1 MLKAKKKIIK
11 TIASEDVGIYATID
25 QYSNIPR
32 DEILDAAQ
40 RNSNVPKSFLS
51 TTLDAIEKEILNHV
65 MNGHSIEIPNLG
77 TIYPSVKS
85 EALIRGRDYSDSE
98 ELASLLP
105 GTISKVKFKFRPS
118 PKIKRLINK
127 QSIKLT
133 TNVEAPTPIGIT
145 FNQGDDYMPEP
156 GTTINLEV
164 GASKVGQK
172 FDTVPSCFQW
182 PIKLRVG
189 ANEFDEFNTI
199 KFVSSDY
206 NIVDVSVGTIAGNRY
221 ALNMHGK
228 AAGTAVVTLS
238 IGYGK
243 VWSRV
248 QWPVIVEQV

>member
-11 TIASEDVGIYATID
+11 TMPSDETGIYCTID

-85 EALIRGRDYSDSE
+85 QALVRGEDYSDSE
-98 ELASLLP
+98 ELVSLLP
-105 GTISKVKFKFRPS
+105 GTISKVKFKFRPA

-127 QSIKLT
+127 QAIKLNT
-133 TNVEAPTPIGIT
+133 AVEPPTPIGMN
-145 FNQGDDYMPEP
+145 FNAGANYMPDP
-156 GTTINLEV
+156 DTPINLDMGETL
-164 GASKVGQK
+164 SGQM
-172 FDTVPSCFQW
+172 FNTVPSCFQYA
-182 PIKLRVG
+182 IRMRVG
-189 ANEFDEFNTI
+189 SDSYDELTTI
-199 KFVSSDY
+199 KFASSDT
-206 NIVDVSVGTIAGNRY
+206 NVVKVSVGVNSQGRY
-221 ALNMHGK
+221 VLNLEGVHD
-228 AAGTAVVTLS
+228 GTAVVTLS
-238 IGYGK
+238 VGYGK

-248 QWPVIVEQV
+248 QWPVIVNEV